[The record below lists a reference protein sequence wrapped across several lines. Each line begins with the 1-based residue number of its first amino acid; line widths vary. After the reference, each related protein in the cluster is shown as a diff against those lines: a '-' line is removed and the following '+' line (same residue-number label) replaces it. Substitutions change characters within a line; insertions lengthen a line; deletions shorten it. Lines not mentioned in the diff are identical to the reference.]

1 VVAMKLDKLE
11 ANDVQIELLLN
22 ASLRELAAQNPVES
36 FLFRPEG
43 AVENGEQR
51 YVLEVPLESAGK
63 LEYRIRAYPTH
74 SQLSHRFELGL
85 MRWL

>member
-1 VVAMKLDKLE
+1 VDKLE
-11 ANDVQIELLLN
+11 AGDVQIELLLN
-22 ASLRELAAQNPVES
+22 ASLRELAAQIPVES

-43 AVENGEQR
+43 AVESGEQR

-63 LEYRIRAYPTH
+63 LEYRIRANPSH
-74 SQLSHRFELGL
+74 PQLSHRFEMGL